1 MTCNVSRYVR
11 QTGYPLDCYCAIE
24 FLYSSSFPA
33 CVICRSCLVQPLDGN
48 ERPYGGQRDKDGQ
61 PIAPALGQTT
71 MNSAYDAALSGEGYG
86 GKPLCDGYSLPP
98 NVELDPNYHYTPGL
112 IFPTFLLGLKVGQPE
127 VAMEC
132 TPELAKKAFKEAMW
146 GSQIPQLMFFVT
158 LLRYVCVSL
167 WYHGALSK
175 HLLHPNDPFSSL
187 ALLSLCGN
195 FPNSDD
201 ACSSYYVDYN
211 CCRVIWEVRKLL
223 SSQTIS
229 RF

>member
-1 MTCNVSRYVR
+1 MKHILSLIIFLPTFLIFAQADTHDRLSARSSALDKASSNLFVKRKKKEHPMTCNVSRYVR

-132 TPELAKKAFKEAMW
+132 TPELAKKAFKEAM
-146 GSQIPQLMFFVT
+146 
-158 LLRYVCVSL
+158 
-167 WYHGALSK
+167 
-175 HLLHPNDPFSSL
+175 
-187 ALLSLCGN
+187 
-195 FPNSDD
+195 
-201 ACSSYYVDYN
+201 
-211 CCRVIWEVRKLL
+211 
-223 SSQTIS
+223 
-229 RF
+229 